1 MSASTRLLA
10 PAALAAALLSSAP
23 AWAETP
29 AQQAEKLND
38 EGKALFA
45 DKRYEDAH
53 AKFREA
59 ATLSPEGRFYF
70 NMCYALNFLER
81 YDEAIQACEQVEAAG
96 ADAAL
101 LDKTDKA
108 LASLSEK
115 AAARAPARGVTAS
128 QTTEPGDDPA
138 GPAPAAGDR
147 PPPGEPP
154 GGPLAPGPDP
164 FVTGQAAPP
173 SGSYKWSVGGSIGG
187 LGNVNAGRAA
197 NEVGGSDVYAEGG
210 GEVRFFANFVLSE
223 RTRIG
228 LQAFLGFGA
237 IGPVDNDVGDN
248 LVLGDIGGGL
258 FVHLPVGE
266 HLVVTPMVGPL
277 LSIQQPQELSQG
289 FFAGGARAEVA
300 LSYVFGRQAEH
311 ALSLIPALNLYGP
324 ASGEEDGLEPAD
336 FGLDKAHSTVGVA
349 VAYAYRFSSPFG
361 SVPLITLE

>member
-10 PAALAAALLSSAP
+10 AALAAALLAP
-23 AWAETP
+23 APAAAETP
-29 AQQAEKLND
+29 AQQADKLND
-38 EGKALFA
+38 EGKSLFA
-45 DKRYEDAH
+45 EKRYEDAH

-101 LDKTDKA
+101 LEKTDKA
-108 LASLSEK
+108 LASLRDK

-138 GPAPAAGDR
+138 GPAPSAGDR
-147 PPPGEPP
+147 VTPGEPP
-154 GGPLAPGPDP
+154 EPGVPGPDP

-187 LGNVNAGRAA
+187 LGNVNAGRAG
-197 NEVGGSDVYAEGG
+197 NEVAGGDVYAENG
-210 GEVRFFANFVLSE
+210 GEVRFFANFILSE

-237 IGPVDNDVGDN
+237 IAPADSDLGDN
-248 LVLGDIGGGL
+248 LVVGDIGGGL
-258 FVHLPVGE
+258 FIHLPVSE

-300 LSYVFGRQAEH
+300 LSYVFGRQGEH

-324 ASGEEDGLEPAD
+324 ASGEEDNLEPAD
-336 FGLDKAHSTVGVA
+336 FGLDQAHSTVGVA
-349 VAYAYRFSSPFG
+349 LAYAYRFSSPFG